1 MKVLKICSL
10 MSALLVVSFAAVA
23 CQPAAE
29 APAAEEP
36 AVEEPAAEAPAAEA
50 PEQKSYVFGLV
61 TKALN
66 NPFWELMHEG
76 ALAVAAE
83 NNVEIIYLAP
93 TQANNL
99 EEQTRL
105 VDDLITRKVD
115 GIVLVP
121 VDSEGIVPAIE
132 RANAA
137 GIPVALANTRANGGE
152 FITFSAVENY
162 DAMTEVA
169 EYVAE
174 KLGGTGK
181 VVIIEGTAG
190 AQTAID
196 RLAAINDVLAKN
208 PNIEI
213 LASQTAEFQ
222 RAKALEVMENLLQT
236 HPEIDAVL
244 ACNDE
249 EAMGAIEAL
258 DAAGRLEGTI
268 VSGFDGNS
276 DALKAVTAG
285 RMTVTMFQNAPAQ
298 AGDAVQALLDFL
310 AGKSVE
316 ERIRT
321 GAVLVNSTN
330 VADFAKYIQQ

>member
-1 MKVLKICSL
+1 MKILKNLSL
-10 MSALLVVSFAAVA
+10 LSVLLVVSLAAVA
-23 CQPAAE
+23 CQPTAEAPAAE

-36 AVEEPAAEAPAAEA
+36 ATEVPAAEE
-50 PEQKSYVFGLV
+50 PEVKNYVFGLV

-76 ALAVAAE
+76 ALAVAAD

-105 VDDLITRKVD
+105 VDDLITKKVD

-162 DAMTEVA
+162 DAMTQVA
-169 EYVAE
+169 EYVVE

-181 VVIIEGTAG
+181 VVILEGTAG

-196 RLAAINDVLAKN
+196 RLAAITDVLAKN
-208 PNIEI
+208 PDIEI

-222 RAKALEVMENLLQT
+222 RAKALEVMENLLIT

-249 EAMGAIEAL
+249 MALGAIEAL

-276 DALKAVTAG
+276 DALKALTVG

-298 AGDAVQALLDFL
+298 AGDAVQALLDYL
-310 AGKSVE
+310 AGKPVE

-321 GAVLVNSTN
+321 GAVLIDSTN
-330 VADFAKYIQQ
+330 VADFAQYIKQ